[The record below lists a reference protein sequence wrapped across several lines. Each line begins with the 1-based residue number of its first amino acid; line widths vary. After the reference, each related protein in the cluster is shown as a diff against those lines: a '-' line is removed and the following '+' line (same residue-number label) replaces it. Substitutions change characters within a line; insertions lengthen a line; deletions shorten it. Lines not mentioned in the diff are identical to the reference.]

1 MDERQRQRD
10 APHRRAIAIGV
21 FDGLHRGHAE
31 VIRRLTAHARAHNL
45 VSCVVTFDPH
55 PALVLAPERAPRL
68 LATLDQRVAGLRAW
82 GVDEVR
88 VVHFDA
94 SRSRQSASDF
104 VREILVEELAAQ
116 VVVVGANFRFGHDR
130 EGSPVLLATLGE
142 RYDFTVDEVTIRG
155 GQVQWSS
162 TAVRE
167 ALERGDLDAASEILG
182 RSFTLRGPVVHGDAR
197 GREIGFPT
205 ANVAASPRQQL
216 PRVGIYAGATVVQGV
231 WWPAA
236 ISVGRRP
243 HFYEQGAVL
252 VEVHLPG
259 FSGDLYDSTLDV
271 LFWRYLR
278 DEARYDT
285 LEALIHQI
293 GLDVAE
299 TQEIFRVA
307 TAQQRL
313 LLG

>member
-1 MDERQRQRD
+1 VDERQRTHDPR
-10 APHRRAIAIGV
+10 RRALAIGV

-31 VIRRLTAHARAHNL
+31 VIKRLLDHARTNDL
-45 VSCVVTFDPH
+45 ISCVVTFDPH

-94 SRSRQSASDF
+94 ARSRQGATDF
-104 VREILVEELAAQ
+104 VQEILVDELAASI
-116 VVVVGANFRFGHDR
+116 VVVGEDFRFGHDR
-130 EGSPVLLATLGE
+130 EGSPSLLASLGA
-142 RYDFTVDEVTIRG
+142 RHDFSVDAITIRG
-155 GQVQWSS
+155 RDAKWSS

-167 ALERGDLDAASEILG
+167 ALERGDVEAANEILG
-182 RSFTLRGPVVHGDAR
+182 RSFALRGLVVRGDAR

-205 ANVAASPRQQL
+205 ANVAVALHQQL
-216 PRVGIYAGATVVQGV
+216 PRVGIYAGATKVGET

-243 HFYEQGAVL
+243 QFYEAGAVL

-259 FSGDLYDSTLDV
+259 FAGDLYDETLDV
-271 LFWRYLR
+271 LFWQRLR
-278 DEARYDT
+278 DEARYDI
-285 LEALIHQI
+285 LEALIDQI
-293 GLDVAE
+293 GRDVAE

-307 TAQQRL
+307 TAQDRF

>member
-1 MDERQRQRD
+1 MDERQRTHDPR
-10 APHRRAIAIGV
+10 RRALAIGV

-31 VIRRLTAHARAHNL
+31 VIQRLLDHARTNDL
-45 VSCVVTFDPH
+45 ISCVVTFDPH

-94 SRSRQSASDF
+94 ARSRQGATDF
-104 VREILVEELAAQ
+104 VQEILVDELAASI
-116 VVVVGANFRFGHDR
+116 VVVGEDFRFGHDR
-130 EGSPVLLATLGE
+130 EGSPSLLASLGA
-142 RYDFTVDEVTIRG
+142 RHDFSVDAITIRG
-155 GQVQWSS
+155 RDAKWSS

-167 ALERGDLDAASEILG
+167 ALERGDVEAANEILG
-182 RSFTLRGPVVHGDAR
+182 RSFALRGLVVRGDAR

-205 ANVAASPRQQL
+205 ANVAVALHQQL
-216 PRVGIYAGATVVQGV
+216 PRVGIYAGATKVGET

-243 HFYEQGAVL
+243 QFYEAGAVL

-259 FSGDLYDSTLDV
+259 FAGDLYDETLDV
-271 LFWRYLR
+271 LFWQRLR

-285 LEALIHQI
+285 LEALIDQI
-293 GLDVAE
+293 GRDVAE

-307 TAQQRL
+307 TAQDRF

>member
-1 MDERQRQRD
+1 
-10 APHRRAIAIGV
+10 
-21 FDGLHRGHAE
+21 
-31 VIRRLTAHARAHNL
+31 VIKRLLDHARTNDL
-45 VSCVVTFDPH
+45 ISCVVTFDPH

-94 SRSRQSASDF
+94 ARSRQGATDF
-104 VREILVEELAAQ
+104 VQEILVDELAASI
-116 VVVVGANFRFGHDR
+116 VVVGEDFRFGHDR
-130 EGSPVLLATLGE
+130 EGSPSLLASLGA
-142 RYDFTVDEVTIRG
+142 RHDFSVDAITIRG
-155 GQVQWSS
+155 RDAKWSS

-167 ALERGDLDAASEILG
+167 ALERGDVEAANEILG
-182 RSFTLRGPVVHGDAR
+182 RSFALRGLVVRGDAR

-205 ANVAASPRQQL
+205 ANVAVALHQQL
-216 PRVGIYAGATVVQGV
+216 PRVGIYAGATKVGET

-243 HFYEQGAVL
+243 QFYEAGAVL

-259 FSGDLYDSTLDV
+259 FAGDLYDETLDV
-271 LFWRYLR
+271 LFWQRLR

-285 LEALIHQI
+285 LEALIDQI
-293 GLDVAE
+293 GRDVAE

-307 TAQQRL
+307 TAQDRF

>member
-1 MDERQRQRD
+1 MNDPRLARD
-10 APHRRAIAIGV
+10 PRRRALAIGV

-31 VIRRLTAHARAHNL
+31 VIQRLLDHARAHDL
-45 VSCVVTFDPH
+45 VSCVVTFEPH

-82 GVDEVR
+82 GVEEVR

-94 SRSRQSASDF
+94 ARSRQSATDF
-104 VREILVEELAAQ
+104 VQEILVNELAAKI
-116 VVVVGANFRFGHDR
+116 VVVGEDFRFGHDR
-130 EGSPVLLATLGE
+130 EGSPSLLATLGAE
-142 RYDFTVDEVTIRG
+142 HDFTVDAITIRG
-155 GQVQWSS
+155 RDVKWSS

-167 ALERGDLDAASEILG
+167 ALERGDVESANAVLG
-182 RSFTLRGPVVHGDAR
+182 RSFALRGRIIHGDAR

-205 ANVAASPRQQL
+205 ANVAVALRQQL
-216 PRVGIYAGATVVQGV
+216 PRVGIYAGATKVDET

-243 HFYEQGAVL
+243 QFYEEGAVL
-252 VEVHLPG
+252 VEAHLPG
-259 FSGDLYDSTLDV
+259 FSEDLYDVTLDV
-271 LFWRYLR
+271 LFWRRLR

-285 LEALIHQI
+285 LEALIDQI
-293 GLDVAE
+293 GRDVAE

-313 LLG
+313 LLV